1 MKKETTFGKNM
12 MLISTA
18 FRGLNSFSLIPL
30 TLDCPFV
37 EAMFDPSSGV
47 LAVISKVKKESL
59 HMVPRLDEEGQPM
72 RLKFPNN
79 ETGKVVKEQRLQ
91 IETFSEIY
99 IKEKD
104 EIAML
109 VYLFAINAEDF
120 DISKYFADV
129 NKTEIDKKD
138 LIILP

>member
-1 MKKETTFGKNM
+1 MKEKATFGKNM

-30 TLDCPFV
+30 TLDCPYV
-37 EAMFDPSSGV
+37 EAMYDPSSGV
-47 LAVISKVKKESL
+47 LAVISKVKKEAL
-59 HMVPRLDEEGQPM
+59 HMVPRLDDEGQPM
-72 RLKFPNN
+72 RLKFPNS

-104 EIAML
+104 EIVQF
-109 VYLFAINAEDF
+109 VYLFAVNSEDF
-120 DISKYFADV
+120 DISRYFVDV
-129 NKTEIDKKD
+129 NETKLKTNLEI
-138 LIILP
+138 

>member
-1 MKKETTFGKNM
+1 
-12 MLISTA
+12 
-18 FRGLNSFSLIPL
+18 
-30 TLDCPFV
+30 
-37 EAMFDPSSGV
+37 
-47 LAVISKVKKESL
+47 
-59 HMVPRLDEEGQPM
+59 M

-104 EIAML
+104 EITML

-129 NKTEIDKKD
+129 NKTEVDKKD